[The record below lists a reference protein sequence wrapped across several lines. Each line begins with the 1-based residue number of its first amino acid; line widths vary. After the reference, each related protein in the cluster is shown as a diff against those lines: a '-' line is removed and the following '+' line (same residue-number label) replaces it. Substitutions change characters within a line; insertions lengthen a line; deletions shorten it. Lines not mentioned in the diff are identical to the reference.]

1 MEDHDSEEPSSPD
14 SETSYDPEEELET
27 VAELGALDRILK
39 KPVEQPENEDS
50 PSDEENAEAEVP
62 SP

>member
-1 MEDHDSEEPSSPD
+1 MDDNDSEEPSSPD

-27 VAELGALDRILK
+27 VAELGALNRLLK
-39 KPVEQPENEDS
+39 KPAKQPENEDS
-50 PSDEENAEAEVP
+50 PSDEEDAEAEVP

>member
-1 MEDHDSEEPSSPD
+1 MEDQDSEEPSSPD

-39 KPVEQPENEDS
+39 KPVEQLEN
-50 PSDEENAEAEVP
+50 
-62 SP
+62 